1 MECKS
6 DIHMS
11 SEQSNVGS
19 VSSGEAA
26 RTAEVP
32 ITLRLIGIAMFSGFV
47 GMVSMLPMLVGLPAL
62 LDLFSTAPIVRFS
75 TFGSFLGLGPSL
87 ALGIAL
93 FVVGGTLFLPIQ
105 FLVVGAYLPP
115 EEPRYARG
123 VTYALIYWIAFVMVF
138 LPNAGA
144 LAVGLF
150 LFVSMLYHVFYGLA
164 LGYLIDRWAEIPQ
177 HAV

>member
-1 MECKS
+1 
-6 DIHMS
+6 MS

-19 VSSGEAA
+19 VSTGEAA
-26 RTAEVP
+26 RRAEVP
-32 ITLRLIGIAMFSGFV
+32 ITLRLIGIAMVSGFV
-47 GMVSMLPMLVGLPAL
+47 GMVGLLPLLVGIPAL
-62 LDLFSTAPIVRFS
+62 LDLFSTEPIVEFAS
-75 TFGSFLGLGPSL
+75 FGSFLGLEPSL
-87 ALGIAL
+87 VVGVAM
-93 FVVGGTLFLPIQ
+93 FVMGGTLFLPVQ

-138 LPNAGA
+138 LPNAGT
-144 LAVGLF
+144 LAAGVF
-150 LFVSMLYHVFYGLA
+150 LLVSLLYHAFYGLT